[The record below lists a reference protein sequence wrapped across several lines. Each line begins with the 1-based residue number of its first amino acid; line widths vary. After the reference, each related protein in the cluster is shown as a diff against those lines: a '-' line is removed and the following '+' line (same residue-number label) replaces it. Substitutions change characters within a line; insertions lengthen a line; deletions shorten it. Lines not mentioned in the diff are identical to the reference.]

1 MEMEDNYS
9 EEIKI
14 LGAVYS
20 DLIEALINKPESGDY
35 EIARIYYDNVAARM
49 NNWAAMVNKV
59 KLGLEKRLPVP
70 NLTADNRP
78 A

>member
-1 MEMEDNYS
+1 MKEDYND
-9 EEIKI
+9 EIKI
-14 LGAVYS
+14 LGSVYS
-20 DLIEALINKPESGDY
+20 EIVEALINKPESGDY
-35 EIARIYYDNVAARM
+35 EIARIYYDNVVARM

-70 NLTADNRP
+70 DLTADNRP

>member
-1 MEMEDNYS
+1 MKEDYN

-14 LGAVYS
+14 LGSVYS
-20 DLIEALINKPESGDY
+20 DIVEALINKPESQDY
-35 EIARIYYDNVAARM
+35 EVSRIYFDNVVARM

-59 KLGLEKRLPVP
+59 KIGLEKRLPPP
-70 NLTADNRP
+70 NLKADNRP